1 MLDGNVQVGRLSE
14 LSDRECLVATKFAQG
29 MTHREIGEA
38 LFIASSTVRTHLAAI
53 YRKLGI
59 HNKAALA
66 NLFAAFQPPT
76 SASVSFAENHY
87 DGRGRPVVL
96 MLPFEN
102 LSADER
108 WTRIAEGFSADLM
121 VDLARYPDLAVV
133 ALQTLLSANGSATG
147 GEGLRADYLLEGSLQ
162 AVGSRV
168 RVCVRLADAL
178 NGVSLWA
185 IRSDRS
191 TEDLLSVQDGVVESV
206 INAVAGCE
214 GKLANHRR
222 EAIRGRPPAD
232 LGAYDCYLLGA
243 EQHRKGSRVAN
254 QDAIRLLSMAVEL
267 DPEFARA
274 WAVLGDAH
282 SVAAC
287 NGFSSSPSISIELWG
302 DCLRRAVALDPDDG
316 FARLSMGDFRALR
329 GDFDGAAEEQGIAL
343 ATAPNDGDT
352 LAMLAGSR
360 TLVIGDTG
368 QAYEL
373 AKQAVRL
380 NPRTSCTYGMLGR
393 SSFVVGRYRESLSAL
408 QHAQDE
414 LPTTL
419 MFRAMGHA
427 MLGEM
432 NAARAVVGKLV
443 RNVPGFSVNGFIQTY
458 PVTNPPAL
466 AALREGARRAGLQ

>member
-1 MLDGNVQVGRLSE
+1 MPDEADRSTLERWQSSRPLPRSKSTSAQRLRTNWAWRKVRVGSGQTATVSWRPPVKAWTCTCTQGEPCLSTQRRLRGGPAASGKCSIIGDADVVFSGVARDDVTTLAKVGARRPCLTTMFTVGRLSE

-96 MLPFEN
+96 VLPFEN

-206 INAVAGCE
+206 INALAGCE

-243 EQHRKGSRVAN
+243 EQNRQRQPGRKPGRDTASIDGGRTGSG
-254 QDAIRLLSMAVEL
+254 IRAS
-267 DPEFARA
+267 
-274 WAVLGDAH
+274 LG
-282 SVAAC
+282 
-287 NGFSSSPSISIELWG
+287 G
-302 DCLRRAVALDPDDG
+302 
-316 FARLSMGDFRALR
+316 
-329 GDFDGAAEEQGIAL
+329 
-343 ATAPNDGDT
+343 
-352 LAMLAGSR
+352 
-360 TLVIGDTG
+360 
-368 QAYEL
+368 
-373 AKQAVRL
+373 
-380 NPRTSCTYGMLGR
+380 
-393 SSFVVGRYRESLSAL
+393 VGRRS
-408 QHAQDE
+408 
-414 LPTTL
+414 
-419 MFRAMGHA
+419 FRGGM
-427 MLGEM
+427 
-432 NAARAVVGKLV
+432 
-443 RNVPGFSVNGFIQTY
+443 
-458 PVTNPPAL
+458 
-466 AALREGARRAGLQ
+466 